1 MLMIREIAQEA
12 LNQGYLTLQAEDQLR
27 FLLARKYDN
36 EDFKAFMNLQRAA
49 MDGMVKQESRE
60 LMSLKYS
67 G

>member
-1 MLMIREIAQEA
+1 MIREIAQEA